1 MIAELW
7 NPQTFDGL
15 RRQLIPS
22 FDLLYRSAASAVA
35 MSAPPDARILDLG
48 AGTGLLSAAVLSSVP
63 GAQMLLVDGSAQML
77 DQAVGR
83 FAGLDRVRTQ
93 VGDLNG
99 ALPGGPFHAV
109 VSGLAIHHL
118 QHDEKR
124 DLFRR
129 IRDVLTPGGLFVN
142 VEQILAPTPALEAMY
157 DREHEQHV
165 LDADTPPH
173 EWAAGRERMKHDV
186 CAGLDDQLGW
196 LREAGFATVDCLAK
210 DWRFAT
216 YAAWTRR

>member
-35 MSAPPDARILDLG
+35 MSVPPDARVLDLG

-63 GAQMLLVDGSAQML
+63 DARLLLFDGSAQML
-77 DQAVGR
+77 DKAAQR

-99 ALPGGPFHAV
+99 ALPGGPFDAV

-142 VEQILAPTPALEAMY
+142 VEQILAPTPALEALY
-157 DREHEQHV
+157 DHEHEQHV
-165 LDADTPPH
+165 QDAGTPPH
-173 EWAAGRERMKHDV
+173 EWAAGRERMKYDV
-186 CAGLDDQLGW
+186 CAELGAQLGW

-216 YAAWTRR
+216 YAAWNGR

>member
-1 MIAELW
+1 MIADLW

-22 FDLLYRSAASAVA
+22 FDLLYASAASAVA
-35 MSAPPDARILDLG
+35 MSAPSDARILDLG
-48 AGTGLLSAAVLSSVP
+48 AGTGLLSAAVLGRVP
-63 GAQMLLVDGSAQML
+63 GARMLLVDGSAKML
-77 DQAVGR
+77 DKAAER
-83 FAGLDRVRTQ
+83 FYGLDQVRTQ
-93 VGDLNG
+93 VGDLDAG
-99 ALPGGPFHAV
+99 LPGGPFDAV

-129 IRDVLTPGGLFVN
+129 IREVLVPGGVFVN
-142 VEQILAPTPALEAMY
+142 VEQLLAPTPALEAMY
-157 DREHEQHV
+157 DSLHEQHV
-165 LDADTPPH
+165 LDSRTPAH

-186 CAGLDDQLGW
+186 CAELEDQLGW
-196 LREAGFATVDCLAK
+196 LRDAGFATVDCLAK

-216 YAAWTRR
+216 YAAWTRA